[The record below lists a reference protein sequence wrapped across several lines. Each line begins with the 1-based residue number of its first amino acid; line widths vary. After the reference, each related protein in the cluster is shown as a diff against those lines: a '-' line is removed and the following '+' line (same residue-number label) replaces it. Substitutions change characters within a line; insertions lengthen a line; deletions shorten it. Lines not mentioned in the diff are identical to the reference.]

1 MERTSLDVP
10 AYIGGGLYAVLAAL
24 TLFLL
29 RDAKE
34 MIALKPL
41 QVVEAG
47 PGTPIKGHPKPTPL
61 RD

>member
-1 MERTSLDVP
+1 MERASLDVP
-10 AYIGGGLYAVLAAL
+10 AYIGGGLYAVLAVM

-29 RDAKE
+29 RDTKG

-47 PGTPIKGHPKPTPL
+47 PDTPMRGRSRPAPL
-61 RD
+61 KD